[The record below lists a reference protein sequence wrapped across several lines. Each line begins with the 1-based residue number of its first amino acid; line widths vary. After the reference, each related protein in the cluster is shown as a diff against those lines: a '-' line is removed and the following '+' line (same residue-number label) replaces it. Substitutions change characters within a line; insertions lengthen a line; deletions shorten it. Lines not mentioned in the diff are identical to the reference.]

1 MERRSSKMPLK
12 VRFGRTAYWLGL
24 VTVLSTNA
32 LLITYLIVR
41 LHAAHSLVGPI
52 HFVYLVAVVLPL
64 SGAGLVLLVPFVVPS
79 IRRRLGPVGL
89 LVCALLSTGW
99 VLLGGTLSLLLGL

>member
-1 MERRSSKMPLK
+1 
-12 VRFGRTAYWLGL
+12 LGL

-32 LLITYLIVR
+32 LLIAYLVAR
-41 LHAAHSLVGPI
+41 LYSAHSLVGPI
-52 HFVYLVAVVLPL
+52 HFVYLVAVVLVL

-79 IRRRLGPVGL
+79 FRRRLGPVAL

-99 VLLGGTLSLLLGL
+99 VLVGGTLSLLLGL